1 MKPST
6 KYSALTAV
14 LVALAPSSS
23 LAGEMNAALK
33 IDLSNAQS
41 LPTKFERY
49 GSPNRDAIGAESD
62 GLRIWLPERVEGL
75 GQTGLYSYFALAG
88 DCEVIIAYELLNVKP
103 PQTGYGCGVGLAFD
117 LASGGGRGDIQRVIR
132 VGKES
137 GFALHSDVAA
147 KKKDADAFL
156 PSTATRG
163 RIGLRRVKKELIFLA
178 ADEAD
183 DLREIKRLPFTD
195 ATIRTVR
202 LFADQGGSPTTV
214 DVLIRHVEIR
224 ADEIAGGVAKHD
236 VRTSAW
242 WWLLTLIP
250 LGGGL
255 LLWQSRKRRQ
265 RLADDDV

>member
-1 MKPST
+1 MKSST
-6 KYSALTAV
+6 RYFALTAILAAV
-14 LVALAPSSS
+14 APSSS
-23 LAGEMNAALK
+23 LAGEMKASLK

-49 GSPNRDAIGAESD
+49 GSPSRDAVGAESE
-62 GLRIWLPERVEGL
+62 GLRIWLPERVDGL

-88 DCEVIIAYELLNVKP
+88 DCEVIIGYEVLDVKTP
-103 PQTGYGCGVGLAFD
+103 KSGYGCGVGLAFD

-147 KKKDADAFL
+147 KKKDADLFV
-156 PSTATRG
+156 PDTATKG

-178 ADEAD
+178 GDEAG

-214 DVLIRHVEIR
+214 DVLIRQIEIR
-224 ADEIAGGVAKHD
+224 AEEITGGVAKVD
-236 VRTSAW
+236 ARTSAW
-242 WWLLTLIP
+242 WWLLSLIP
-250 LGGGL
+250 LGGGI

-265 RLADDDV
+265 RSADDV